1 MYNSRLFSI
10 TLLSIIFSI
19 GIVFHTAE
27 AESISISSNNDVYY
41 LGDYVVI
48 FGTVE
53 TVFEDMPVTIQIYYE
68 SSLIDVAQVP
78 VAKDGTFAA
87 SFTADGQQW
96 EDEEHT

>member
-1 MYNSRLFSI
+1 MYNSRFFCI
-10 TLLSIIFSI
+10 ALLTIIFSI
-19 GIVFHTAE
+19 CAVFHTAE
-27 AESISISSNNDVYY
+27 AESISISSNNDIYY

-48 FGTVE
+48 FGSVDTI
-53 TVFEDMPVTIQIYYE
+53 FEDMPVTIQIYYE
-68 SSLIDVAQVP
+68 TSLIDVAQVP